1 MTLLKNKHIHKL
13 SLVFNLITFIIIPV
27 ITCTLL
33 MLFSEDQKGAGI
45 FSQIIGL
52 YMALNF
58 IPLCLLFYFGYVKKG
73 FIFVFIFYFCFLFSE
88 TYVLFFIC
96 LCSGWLLIK
105 VPFSIITAW
114 LGFKLMHANIQL
126 DDQRVSLP

>member
-1 MTLLKNKHIHKL
+1 
-13 SLVFNLITFIIIPV
+13 
-27 ITCTLL
+27 
-33 MLFSEDQKGAGI
+33 MLFSEDEKGAVI
-45 FSQIIGL
+45 FSQIMGL

-88 TYVLFFIC
+88 TYFLFIFC
-96 LCSGWLLIK
+96 RGWLSIK

-126 DDQRVSLP
+126 DDQREVDPVIQQR